1 MPRNRRKAPMK
12 LSREEKKA
20 RLMVRL
26 EKAADEL
33 LDWEEEN
40 PKPTLTQLEDII
52 LSVRKA
58 MGEEMADEI
67 IGKMEAKTTVPG
79 PRCPQCGKE
88 MQYKGQ
94 REKDVESR
102 AGAVSIERG
111 YYSCP
116 ECSEGIFPPG

>member
-1 MPRNRRKAPMK
+1 MK

-33 LDWEEEN
+33 LEWEEEN
-40 PKPTLTQLEDII
+40 PGPTLTQLEEIV

-67 IGKMEAKTTVPG
+67 IGRMKAKTAVPG
-79 PRCPQCGKE
+79 PRCPRCGKE
-88 MQYKGQ
+88 MQSKGQ
-94 REKDVESR
+94 RGKDVESR
-102 AGAVSIERG
+102 VGEVMIERG